1 MKRFLQVLF
10 LLLVSLTAGAQSYGK
25 LWKAVAARQAADQP
39 KSALQELAKVRQK
52 ALREGN
58 DAQLL
63 RSVLIE
69 RQLQADIAPDS
80 ARAVLAR
87 MEAAY
92 AAERRPV
99 VRTLWQSAL
108 GQVYALQSDTAS
120 LSRARSL
127 LLASVSDVPLLGGAR
142 AADYLPLFTRGDDAR
157 IFSDDL
163 LSVIAQPLLQ
173 RAGQTWPSTLITA
186 AEGDTLRR
194 AMLNYYKTQGNR
206 SASLWIELQLVPTPR
221 ATDVPLTERT
231 DFQTLMRMKETYSK
245 EALNVE
251 TYLRLVNVP
260 GPANTSADSLRIAL
274 AREGIKRYAKQP
286 RAAALR
292 NYVEAMEQPTLQL
305 AGWPRVAYPSQPLNA
320 KVSLKNV
327 KNYTLRLYRTTLT
340 AKDLLTN
347 PEAEDAVHDAQLVA
361 TQERTLQPHPAYVTF
376 ADSFSLACPEPGIYV
391 LRLSSPRMGDTYAFC
406 RSTRLR
412 PLVLTGSMQGSRVTP
427 VDAMSGKP
435 LTGGVVTYYTT
446 TDGKTYHAQTTYTA
460 DTAGDIFIPAMRNQP
475 ASYLL
480 SVGSDTYLP
489 AFSPYANSYQT
500 QAPYSAARLHTYT
513 DRAIYRPGQEV
524 KFALVAYNQYE
535 DDVQAAAGLDV
546 TVTLHDV
553 NGKALDTL
561 RLTTDELGT
570 TGGTFT
576 LPMQTL
582 PGTFSLRASSNS
594 PRRFQTS
601 WQALRVEEYKRPT
614 FTVDLLEPQVAFKLG
629 DTVSVAGT
637 ATTYTGL
644 PLRHAVV
651 KWEVTAGNGFSD
663 ADTTLSGETETD
675 EEGRFI
681 VPVKLTTGDAEAE
694 NATIEPR
701 GGTRFPIHLRHFN
714 VRADVTATN
723 GETQTASRTL
733 YAARQSSWLT
743 HDWPSV
749 ICREN
754 LPHVT
759 LWQRN
764 GSWRNIAAA
773 GSYELRRDS
782 LVVLRDSFQTGQT
795 FVPTRLSELPSGA
808 YTVRIS
814 LPGLEPQTF
823 ACTLMSE
830 TDTRPWGKET
840 LTYYVRTSEAG
851 DSAYVMVGTPRQGV
865 TLFADIIAGGKIVA
879 AERYEISDSIEKFR
893 LAYKP
898 EYGDGARA
906 VFAFVRDGQLFTR
919 DVTVQRPVP
928 DKRLQLRWST
938 FRNLTRPGAKEEWRL
953 KVVHPD
959 GTPAQ
964 ASVMA
969 CLYDA
974 TLDALAKNN
983 WDFSLQFPRRLPWTS
998 YRLATY
1004 YGLTAG
1010 LAAQLRPKNV
1020 PERSFTEWDATL
1032 FPEGGFRPY
1041 LVGHHRRLLTASR
1054 ATAQDDGG
1062 FDLAESAAPMSA
1074 NVMMAKSMGAATDET
1089 AETTRADVAAAE
1101 ATERPETTVK
1111 PRKNFAETAFFSPAL
1126 RTDDKGEA
1134 TLVFDLPESLTTW
1147 QFRAWAHNA
1156 AFDYGRMDTT
1166 VVARKEFMVQAN
1178 LPRFL
1183 RAGDRAT
1190 LPITLTNL
1198 AEKAQ
1203 SGTLSCDISDAET
1216 GKGLAHLTQAFNV
1229 ADEQVITFTYDAT
1242 AEHPVLC
1249 IRTTAAGT
1257 SFADGEERYL
1267 PVLSAQEIVTRTVP
1281 FSVEEAG
1288 TTELR
1293 IDTLWQDGT
1302 NVTDRRLTVELSSNP
1317 TWYAVAALP
1326 QVTEKECYS
1335 ATDWARRYYALT
1347 LARFIAEQNPEIRR
1361 AARDTAS
1368 ETAWAKLLERNPE
1381 LKQTLLTE
1389 TPWVCDAENEAQ
1401 RVAALAQLFDE
1412 TGNYALRTTA
1422 LTKLRDDQLA
1432 GGAWGWFKGMQPSVY
1447 ITTEIAMSLARLHD
1461 LAADREAD
1469 DLLRSA
1475 FAYLERE
1482 TARQV
1487 SEMKKAERKYKTSFS
1502 TSEQQ
1507 LKYLYVRALLGK
1519 KADADARYLLD
1530 KFEKPERTSL
1540 WEKAMTAVVLS
1551 QYGRTDAAH
1560 VAIQSLVEH
1569 TVARPGLGRWFDAD
1583 RALWCGESYRIP
1595 TQTAAIE
1602 ALCRVVPTDT
1612 AVIGQMRLWLMQ
1624 ARRTQDWAASRAV
1637 CDALYALLVPG
1648 AGSSVLRPL
1657 SNHVPVYYTLRRGAE
1672 VLAVN
1677 AQSQAVA
1684 PQEAGYFKQV
1694 YTDERTLGAD
1704 NLVVRKK
1711 EAGLAWG
1718 AVFAQYALPAAA
1730 VKQGGNG
1737 LLVTRQVEVRRGTS
1751 WVPLAAGDAVRH
1763 GDRVRQVFT
1772 LVADRDYDFVSLK
1785 ATRAACMEPVE
1796 PLSGYVWRDDLSF
1809 YRVVRDAS
1817 NEYFFAQ
1824 LRKGS
1829 HTFTE
1834 EAFVDRAGVYTLGTA
1849 KVQSLYA
1856 PEFGGT
1862 SAGATITAQ

>member
-1 MKRFLQVLF
+1 MKRFLQVL
-10 LLLVSLTAGAQSYGK
+10 LLLIATLPADAQSYGK
-25 LWKAVAARQAADQP
+25 LWKAVAARQADDLP
-39 KSALQELAKVRQK
+39 KSALQEVAKVRRK

-63 RSVLIE
+63 RSVLVE

-99 VRTLWQSAL
+99 VRALWQSAL
-108 GQVYALQSDTAS
+108 GQVYALQTDTAS
-120 LSRARSL
+120 HRRARNL
-127 LLASVSDVPLLGGAR
+127 LLASVSDVPLLGGTR
-142 AADYLPLFTRGDDAR
+142 AADYLPLFTRGADAR
-157 IFSDDL
+157 IFSGDL
-163 LSVIAQPLLQ
+163 LSVIARPVLQ
-173 RAGQTWPSTLITA
+173 RAGQTWPTTLITA
-186 AEGDTLRR
+186 AEGDSLRR
-194 AMLNYYKTQGNR
+194 TMLQYYQAQGNR
-206 SASLWIELQLVPTPR
+206 PASLWMELELVPTPPN
-221 ATDVPLTERT
+221 TGTPLTERT
-231 DFQTLMRMKETYSK
+231 DFRTLMRLKEAYSK

-260 GPANTSADSLRIAL
+260 APSGTSADSLRIAL
-274 AREGIKRYAKQP
+274 AREGLKRYARQP

-292 NYVEAMEQPTLQL
+292 NYVEAMEQPTLQFT
-305 AGWPRVAYPSQPLNA
+305 GWPRVAYPGQPLNA
-320 KVSLKNV
+320 KLRLRHVEA
-327 KNYTLRLYRTTLT
+327 YTLRLYRTTLT

-347 PEAEDAVHDAQLVA
+347 LKAEDALPDARLVA
-361 TQERTLQPHPAYVTF
+361 TQERTPEPHAAYVTF

-391 LRLSSPRMGDTYAFC
+391 LRLSSPGMGDTYAFC

-412 PLVLTGSMQGSRVTP
+412 PLVLTGSLQGSRVTP
-427 VDAMSGKP
+427 VDAQTGKP
-435 LTGGVVTYYTT
+435 LTGGTVTTYTT
-446 TDGKTYHAQTTYTA
+446 TDGKNYLPQATYNA
-460 DTAGDIFIPAMRNQP
+460 DEAGNIFVPATRNQRT
-475 ASYLL
+475 SYLL
-480 SVGSDTYLP
+480 TVGADAYLP
-489 AFSPYANSYQT
+489 GFDPLANNYHT

-535 DDVQAAAGLDV
+535 DDVQAAADLSV
-546 TVTLHDV
+546 TVTLHDA

-561 RLTTDELGT
+561 RLKTDELGT
-570 TGGTFT
+570 AGGTFT
-576 LPMQTL
+576 LPTQTL
-582 PGTFSLRASSNS
+582 PGTFSLRATSNS
-594 PRRFQTS
+594 PRRFPAS

-614 FTVDLLEPQVAFKLG
+614 FTVDLLEPEVAFKLG

-637 ATTYTGL
+637 AATYTGL
-644 PLRHAVV
+644 PLRNAVV
-651 KWEVTAGNGFSD
+651 KWEVTAGNGYSD
-663 ADTTLSGETETD
+663 AGTTISGETKTD

-681 VPVKLTTGDAEAE
+681 VPVKLTTGEAE
-694 NATIEPR
+694 TEYSSIEPR
-701 GGTRFPIHLRHFN
+701 SRTRIPIHLRHFN

-733 YAARQSSWLT
+733 YATRQSSWLT
-743 HDWPSV
+743 HDWPGV

-754 LPHVT
+754 APQIT
-759 LWQRN
+759 IWQRN
-764 GSWRNIAAA
+764 GSWRNIAAT
-773 GSYELRRDS
+773 GCYELRRDS
-782 LVVLRDSFQTGQT
+782 IVLLRDSFRTGQT
-795 FVPTRLSELPSGA
+795 FALTRLTELPSGA
-808 YTVRIS
+808 YTVGIS

-823 ACTLMSE
+823 RCTLMSE
-830 TDTRPWGKET
+830 ADTRPWGKET
-840 LTYYVRTSEAG
+840 LCYYVRTGQAG
-851 DSAYVMVGTPRQGV
+851 DSAYVMVGTPRRGI

-879 AERYEISDSIEKFR
+879 SERYEISDSIEKFQ

-919 DVTVQRPVP
+919 DVSVQRPVP

-959 GTPAQ
+959 GTPAE
-964 ASVMA
+964 AGVMA

-974 TLDALAKNN
+974 TLDALAKNS
-983 WDFSLQFPRRLPWTS
+983 WDFSLQFPRRLPWTT

-1004 YGLTAG
+1004 YDLTAR
-1010 LAAQLRPKNV
+1010 LAAQLRPKSV
-1020 PERSFTEWDATL
+1020 PERRFTEWDAGL
-1032 FPEGGFRPY
+1032 FPEAGFMPY
-1041 LVGHHRRLLTASR
+1041 LGGQHRRLLTASR
-1054 ATAQDDGG
+1054 ATAQADGG
-1062 FDLAESAAPMSA
+1062 VALEESLAPMSA
-1074 NVMMAKSMGAATDET
+1074 NVMMAKTAGAASAET
-1089 AETTRADVAAAE
+1089 AETASNDEPADEAAE
-1101 ATERPETTVK
+1101 APENTVE
-1111 PRKNFAETAFFSPAL
+1111 PRKNFAETAFFAPAL
-1126 RTDDKGEA
+1126 RTDGNGEA
-1134 TLVFDLPESLTTW
+1134 TLVFTLPESLTTW
-1147 QFRAWAHNA
+1147 QFRARAHDA
-1156 AFDYGRMDTT
+1156 AFNYGQLDTT

-1190 LPITLTNL
+1190 LPVTLTNL
-1198 AEKAQ
+1198 AEEAQ
-1203 SGTLSCDISDAET
+1203 SGTISCDISDAET
-1216 GKGLAHLTQAFNV
+1216 GRRLAHLTQRFNV
-1229 ADEQVITFTYDAT
+1229 KDEQVITFTYDAP
-1242 AEHPVLC
+1242 AAHPVLC
-1249 IRTTAAGT
+1249 IRTTATGT

-1267 PVLSAQEIVTRTVP
+1267 PVLSAEEIVTRTVP
-1281 FSVEEAG
+1281 FSLVEAG
-1288 TTELR
+1288 RTVLR

-1302 NVTDRRLTVELSSNP
+1302 DVTDRRLTVELSSNP

-1326 QVTEKECYS
+1326 QVAEKECYS

-1347 LARFIAEQNPEIRR
+1347 LARFIAQQNPEIRR
-1361 AARDTAS
+1361 AAQDTAS

-1381 LKQTLLTE
+1381 LKQTLLAE

-1422 LTKLRDDQLA
+1422 LSKLREQQLA

-1447 ITTEIAMSLARLHD
+1447 ITTEIAMALARLHD
-1461 LAADREAD
+1461 LAADRDAND
-1469 DLLRSA
+1469 MLRSA

-1487 SEMKKAERKYKTSFS
+1487 SEMKKAERKYKLTFRA
-1502 TSEQQ
+1502 SEQQ
-1507 LKYLYVRALLGK
+1507 LKYLYVRALLGE

-1551 QYGRTDAAH
+1551 MYGRTDAAH

-1569 TVARPGLGRWFDAD
+1569 TVERPGLGRWFDAD

-1602 ALCRVVPTDT
+1602 ALCRVTPADT

-1637 CDALYALLVPG
+1637 CDALYALLVPA

-1657 SNHVPVYYTLRRGAE
+1657 SNHVPVYYTLRRGTQ
-1672 VLAVN
+1672 VLAAN

-1694 YTDERTLGAD
+1694 YTDARTLGAD
-1704 NLVVRKK
+1704 NLVISKK
-1711 EAGLAWG
+1711 DAGLAWG
-1718 AVFAQYALPAAA
+1718 AVFAQYAVTAEA

-1737 LLVTRQVEVRRGTS
+1737 LLVTRKVEVRRGTS
-1751 WVPLAAGDAVRH
+1751 WMPLAEGDAVRQ

-1796 PLSGYVWRDDLSF
+1796 PLSGYVWRDGLPF

-1817 NEYFFAQ
+1817 NEYFFEQ

-1834 EAFVDRAGVYTLGTA
+1834 EAFVDRAGRYTLGTA

-1862 SAGATITAQ
+1862 SAGASLTAQ